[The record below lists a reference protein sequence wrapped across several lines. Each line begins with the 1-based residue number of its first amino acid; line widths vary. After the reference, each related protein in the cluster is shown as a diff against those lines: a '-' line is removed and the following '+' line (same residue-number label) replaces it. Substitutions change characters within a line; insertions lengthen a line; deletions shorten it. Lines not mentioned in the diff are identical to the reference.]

1 MPPLRLLQ
9 SAAGLVLAAGLAWPA
24 GPRAHG
30 VSSEVEQRGDARAV
44 RVRYHGGK
52 PLADAVYQVLRPGSP
67 DTVAREGRTPSD
79 GWIEFVPDVPGAWR
93 VKIVDRTGHGRVV
106 TVDVP
111 ARAPAPPP
119 EPAVVRAP
127 PAAQETAPP
136 PEDGARHPL
145 AVAAGAAAIVAGFAA
160 LRAVRRRRGAGT

>member
-1 MPPLRLLQ
+1 ML
-9 SAAGLVLAAGLAWPA
+9 AAGLVWPA
-24 GPRAHG
+24 GPRAHE

-119 EPAVVRAP
+119 EPAVPSCERRLRV
-127 PAAQETAPP
+127 AAQETAPP